1 MKDYKKILTENLLT
15 LSTLETEIQSTFDD
29 KELFN
34 QIDLMKKSLA
44 FFLDIQEYQRAI
56 YESDKLAF
64 FLVDL
69 LSD

>member
-34 QIDLMKKSLA
+34 QI
-44 FFLDIQEYQRAI
+44 
-56 YESDKLAF
+56 
-64 FLVDL
+64 
-69 LSD
+69 